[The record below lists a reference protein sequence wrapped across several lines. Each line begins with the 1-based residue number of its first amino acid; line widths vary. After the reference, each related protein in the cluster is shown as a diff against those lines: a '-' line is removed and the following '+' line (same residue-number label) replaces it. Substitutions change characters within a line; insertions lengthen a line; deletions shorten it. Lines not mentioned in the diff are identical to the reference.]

1 MCPTVTDVAELE
13 RPVPRHGPGW
23 VVAFVG
29 LVICT
34 NIAAA
39 TWVTLDDEHPAKLL
53 LLSSRNRFL
62 VATVPSGISPWTW
75 AALAALRL
83 TIAAAVCHLLG
94 RSYGDRALRWFWRYL
109 GMPQEQVTKFEQTF
123 ARAEWAV
130 VPFFVGSNIVWVLSG
145 AARTTWKRLAPMLV
159 VGLAGR
165 LALIWWLAKVFEDE
179 LRDTLSWI
187 DQYQWWFLVGSLGI
201 VVLANLRNFR
211 RGQ

>member
-1 MCPTVTDVAELE
+1 MTDVAELE
-13 RPVPRHGPGW
+13 RPVPRHGPIW

-39 TWVTLDDEHPAKLL
+39 TWVTLVDEHPAKLL

-75 AALAALRL
+75 AALGALRL
-83 TIAAAVCHLLG
+83 TLAAAVCHLLG
-94 RSYGDRALRWFWRYL
+94 RAYGDRALRWFWRYL
-109 GMPQEQVTKFEQTF
+109 GMPQEQVTKFEQAF

-145 AARTTWKRLAPMLV
+145 AARTNWKRLAPMLV
-159 VGLAGR
+159 VGLTGR
-165 LALIWWLAKVFEDE
+165 LALMWWLAKVFEDE
-179 LRDTLSWI
+179 LKDTLSWI

-201 VVLANLRNFR
+201 VLLANLRNFR

>member
-13 RPVPRHGPGW
+13 RPVPRHGPIW

-75 AALAALRL
+75 AALGALRL
-83 TIAAAVCHLLG
+83 TLAAAVCHLLG
-94 RSYGDRALRWFWRYL
+94 RAYGDRALRWFWRYL
-109 GMPQEQVTKFEQTF
+109 GMPQEQVTKFEQAF

-179 LRDTLSWI
+179 LRNTLSWI
-187 DQYQWWFLVGSLGI
+187 DRYQWWFLAGSLGI